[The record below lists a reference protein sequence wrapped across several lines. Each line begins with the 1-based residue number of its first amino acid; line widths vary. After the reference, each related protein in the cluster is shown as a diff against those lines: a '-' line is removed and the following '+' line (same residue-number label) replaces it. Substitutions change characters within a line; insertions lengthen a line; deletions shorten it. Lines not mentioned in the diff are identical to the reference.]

1 MIKDKNSTSITC
13 DSKDLKL
20 FLAKTDGGWMRDVDP
35 AVLELTEGRIHP
47 DVQTLIDGKR
57 MGETW
62 SIKDVLEA
70 NDMATPQSRQV
81 HVLVV
86 VPSGEDIDVG
96 QDVEGE
102 SKYTRELRLYQ
113 QRGNLIKVQHAD
125 YCGQILDKID
135 QLYEDE
141 SRTLP
146 FICVE
151 GSSGMGK
158 TQLAFALG
166 GRRPWFY
173 WPATRIGSDSQ
184 NLYQNFDKISD
195 AFDEITLK
203 DKPMKLFKAAILNSN
218 SKFYKTELLWTYGFI
233 LALLKQY
240 SLKTDQSTEMIR
252 FVGKTLLRV
261 DKCNR
266 AAVTEFCASMKSSG
280 KVLPFFILDE
290 MTPNTN
296 MDGGGMNMAAFQRNV
311 FRTCGLVV
319 IVMGTD
325 AKITNLIDQS
335 GGSYKQTHMWMT
347 IVPRFPPNLPVA
359 LEDRAK
365 QAAWKQ
371 LVDRFPVLD
380 EIVMHSRGR
389 FARYFV
395 DSVAESGIRSADINL
410 SDLLDAAFDEVSRKT
425 QFGKDFMNKKGGPD
439 AQLMAMSYSN
449 ARIDIMPSAGTE
461 IPDRDTD
468 SASEPALKKRR
479 LEVGTKSMH
488 LHFANLMDNE
498 LTDVQRS
505 TNQLHKLRDGKWVPW
520 RPLCC
525 FPAIN
530 EDVLLYL
537 AVLGGKKYSGYY
549 DRVSNIPHS
558 TLEMFQLFP
567 KGTGFATHKN
577 PNALAKDF
585 NAFENMVAQSIF
597 CASRKKGV
605 RGILFDDFFVE
616 LLREMQDKPLVD
628 QMEIVEEAAV
638 VVDLPEGYSDLE
650 KIKIDDKAV
659 DASDLLKG
667 YDDLAYLR
675 ETRIPFLAPPNATWP
690 EYILDTHATRTW

>member
-1 MIKDKNSTSITC
+1 
-13 DSKDLKL
+13 
-20 FLAKTDGGWMRDVDP
+20 
-35 AVLELTEGRIHP
+35 
-47 DVQTLIDGKR
+47 
-57 MGETW
+57 
-62 SIKDVLEA
+62 
-70 NDMATPQSRQV
+70 
-81 HVLVV
+81 
-86 VPSGEDIDVG
+86 IDVG

-311 FRTCGLVV
+311 FLGRKLQ
-319 IVMGTD
+319 TD
-325 AKITNLIDQS
+325 AYVDDDCAP
-335 GGSYKQTHMWMT
+335 
-347 IVPRFPPNLPVA
+347 VP
-359 LEDRAK
+359 
-365 QAAWKQ
+365 
-371 LVDRFPVLD
+371 
-380 EIVMHSRGR
+380 S
-389 FARYFV
+389 
-395 DSVAESGIRSADINL
+395 ESA
-410 SDLLDAAFDEVSRKT
+410 
-425 QFGKDFMNKKGGPD
+425 
-439 AQLMAMSYSN
+439 
-449 ARIDIMPSAGTE
+449 
-461 IPDRDTD
+461 
-468 SASEPALKKRR
+468 
-479 LEVGTKSMH
+479 
-488 LHFANLMDNE
+488 
-498 LTDVQRS
+498 
-505 TNQLHKLRDGKWVPW
+505 
-520 RPLCC
+520 CC
-525 FPAIN
+525 FGRQSKTSCV
-530 EDVLLYL
+530 E
-537 AVLGGKKYSGYY
+537 
-549 DRVSNIPHS
+549 
-558 TLEMFQLFP
+558 
-567 KGTGFATHKN
+567 ATCR
-577 PNALAKDF
+577 
-585 NAFENMVAQSIF
+585 SIS
-597 CASRKKGV
+597 C
-605 RGILFDDFFVE
+605 
-616 LLREMQDKPLVD
+616 
-628 QMEIVEEAAV
+628 
-638 VVDLPEGYSDLE
+638 
-650 KIKIDDKAV
+650 
-659 DASDLLKG
+659 
-667 YDDLAYLR
+667 
-675 ETRIPFLAPPNATWP
+675 T
-690 EYILDTHATRTW
+690 